1 MKKFLKYI
9 GMAVSSWGLTAC
21 SADFLERIPE
31 GQYVEETYYM
41 SDAALDACITV
52 PGSITTSVRQW
63 L

>member
-1 MKKFLKYI
+1 MKNIFKYI
-9 GMAVSSWGLTAC
+9 SMAIPLLGLTAC

-41 SDAALDACITV
+41 SDAALDAAT
-52 PGSITTSVRQW
+52 GQW